1 MTTSVHSFIL
11 SHLCFLLF
19 IVHVIYRPLFHF
31 QFLGINSPIL
41 EEIASMNRTFTVNNR
56 RINLIFPGVKRL
68 LPFRF
73 GLEVPATEV
82 PWKILNLQKAGKT
95 KNSNNPG
102 WYYCHPRPPGIAT
115 EGKTCVESK
124 IRVEFWSFT
133 RGVLDGATLRQT
145 PFGSPRVFSAEV
157 PHLAA
162 HTHLL

>member
-1 MTTSVHSFIL
+1 MCLFLKIQNRKKAIINVKNIRKSMTTSVHSFIL

-82 PWKILNLQKAGKT
+82 P
-95 KNSNNPG
+95 
-102 WYYCHPRPPGIAT
+102 
-115 EGKTCVESK
+115 
-124 IRVEFWSFT
+124 
-133 RGVLDGATLRQT
+133 
-145 PFGSPRVFSAEV
+145 
-157 PHLAA
+157 
-162 HTHLL
+162 